1 MGGRF
6 LSLPRVARVAASF
19 GVGLEAS
26 AACAGFSAG
35 EVGFAVC
42 EACASGLD
50 SGGRTPVFVVV
61 VVVVVNCSSGWFFT
75 GLPGARVA
83 ARAGSVAAGGAGDG
97 NSSACW
103 RSPGDLNVKSK
114 HERNKREIRLY
125 RPHDNENETENRNR
139 IKNKRLQMRNQRNE
153 ETGREQMSNLL
164 VLGRERD
171 GERGIRRGIV
181 FIDISTNDRS
191 MRRIAIER
199 KNDDLVPFRIRSPS
213 SLSLSLSLSLSYLP
227 PELDVAIE
235 KKAESTNRE
244 EPAWKRTSLGVRM
257 DGCDGLTVCLH
268 GSDER
273 RRKLRRSHTI
283 EMVEITSRSIGSGS
297 CKRGYG

>member
-42 EACASGLD
+42 EACASGPD
-50 SGGRTPVFVVV
+50 SGGRTPVFV

-103 RSPGDLNVKSK
+103 RSNK
-114 HERNKREIRLY
+114 HTRNREI
-125 RPHDNENETENRNR
+125 NNR
-139 IKNKRLQMRNQRNE
+139 QR
-153 ETGREQMSNLL
+153 
-164 VLGRERD
+164 
-171 GERGIRRGIV
+171 
-181 FIDISTNDRS
+181 
-191 MRRIAIER
+191 
-199 KNDDLVPFRIRSPS
+199 
-213 SLSLSLSLSLSYLP
+213 
-227 PELDVAIE
+227 
-235 KKAESTNRE
+235 
-244 EPAWKRTSLGVRM
+244 
-257 DGCDGLTVCLH
+257 
-268 GSDER
+268 
-273 RRKLRRSHTI
+273 
-283 EMVEITSRSIGSGS
+283 
-297 CKRGYG
+297 

>member
-42 EACASGLD
+42 EACASGPD

-83 ARAGSVAAGGAGDG
+83 AGGAGDG

-103 RSPGDLNVKSK
+103 RSNK
-114 HERNKREIRLY
+114 HTRNREI
-125 RPHDNENETENRNR
+125 NNR
-139 IKNKRLQMRNQRNE
+139 QR
-153 ETGREQMSNLL
+153 
-164 VLGRERD
+164 
-171 GERGIRRGIV
+171 
-181 FIDISTNDRS
+181 
-191 MRRIAIER
+191 
-199 KNDDLVPFRIRSPS
+199 
-213 SLSLSLSLSLSYLP
+213 
-227 PELDVAIE
+227 
-235 KKAESTNRE
+235 
-244 EPAWKRTSLGVRM
+244 
-257 DGCDGLTVCLH
+257 
-268 GSDER
+268 
-273 RRKLRRSHTI
+273 
-283 EMVEITSRSIGSGS
+283 
-297 CKRGYG
+297 